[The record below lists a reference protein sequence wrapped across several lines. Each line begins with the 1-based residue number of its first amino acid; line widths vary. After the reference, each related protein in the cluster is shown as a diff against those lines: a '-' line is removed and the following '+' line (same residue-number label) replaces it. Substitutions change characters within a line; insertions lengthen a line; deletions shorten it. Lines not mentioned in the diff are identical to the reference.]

1 MEKFNHVLIG
11 LSGGIDSTVAAFLLK
26 EKGFQVT
33 GLYLHLID
41 EPESLASSNNRYRA
55 QKIAQK
61 LNIPFYEID
70 YRKEFYRT
78 IIADFIRQYRK
89 GLTPNP
95 CIYCNEKVKFK
106 LLYDFALKE
115 GFTHI
120 ATGHY
125 VRVEKNE
132 KEGRYLLKRGIDE
145 KKEQSYFLYR
155 IKESILSKCI
165 FPLGGLRKEDV
176 KRIAL
181 KMNLADYAER
191 DSQEICFIPGNDY
204 RKLLVKQGKIRE
216 EEGYFFDS
224 AGNVLGKHKGISF
237 YTVGQR
243 RKTGLSLN
251 SRKYVLKISAQDNSV
266 IIGDE
271 SELYKQEFE
280 VTALSFISPNPI
292 TKPARLLV
300 QIRYNTPPARAVVY
314 PYDEKKMKITFDVA
328 QRAITPGQ
336 SAVFYDKDIVLGGGI
351 ITQCETRD
359 E

>member
-1 MEKFNHVLIG
+1 MGKFNCVLIG
-11 LSGGIDSTVAAFLLK
+11 LSGGIDSAVAAFLLK
-26 EKGFQVT
+26 ERGLQVA

-41 EPESLASSNNRYRA
+41 SLESPASSNNRYRV

-61 LNIPFYEID
+61 LNIPFYVID
-70 YRKEFYRT
+70 YREEFYR
-78 IIADFIRQYRK
+78 IIITDFIEQYRK

-95 CIYCNEKVKFK
+95 CILCNEKVKFK

-115 GFTHI
+115 GFTYI

-125 VRVEKNE
+125 VRAEKSE
-132 KEGRYLLKRGIDE
+132 REDRYLLKRGIDG

-155 IKESILSKCI
+155 IKEFILSKCI
-165 FPLGGLRKEDV
+165 FPLGSLRKEDV
-176 KRIAL
+176 KKIAL
-181 KMNLADYAER
+181 EIGLTDYTET

-204 RKLLVKQGKIRE
+204 RKMLMKMGKIKE
-216 EEGYFFDS
+216 KEGHFLDS
-224 AGNVLGKHKGISF
+224 IGNILGKHKGISF

-243 RKTGLSLN
+243 RRTGLSLN

-271 SELYKQEFE
+271 IELYKREFE
-280 VTALSFISPNPI
+280 VTALSFISFNPI
-292 TKPARLLV
+292 TKPTRLLV
-300 QIRYNTPPARAVVY
+300 QIRYNAPPACAVLN
-314 PYDEKKMKITFDVA
+314 PCDGEKMKIIFDEA

-351 ITQCETRD
+351 ITQ
-359 E
+359 

>member
-1 MEKFNHVLIG
+1 MKKVNRVLIG
-11 LSGGIDSTVAAFLLK
+11 LSGGIDSAVAAFLLK
-26 EKGFQVT
+26 KKGFQIA

-41 EPESLASSNNRYRA
+41 EPESTALSNKRYRV
-55 QKIAQK
+55 QNIAQK
-61 LNIPFYEID
+61 LNIPLHVID
-70 YRKEFYRT
+70 YRKEFYR
-78 IIADFIRQYRK
+78 IIVTDFIEQYRR

-95 CIYCNEKVKFK
+95 CIFCNEKVKFK
-106 LLYDFALKE
+106 LLYNFALKE

-125 VRVEKNE
+125 VRVDKDE
-132 KEGRYLLKRGIDE
+132 KEGRYLLKRGIAQ

-155 IKESILSKCI
+155 IKEPILSKCI
-165 FPLGGLRKEDV
+165 FPLGSLRKEDV
-176 KRIAL
+176 KEIAREIDL
-181 KMNLADYAER
+181 VDYTEK

-204 RKLLVKQGKIRE
+204 RKLMVKQGKIRE

-271 SELYKQEFE
+271 NELYKQEFE
-280 VTALSFISPNPI
+280 VTALSCISSNPLTRPN
-292 TKPARLLV
+292 RLLV

-314 PYDEKKMKITFDVA
+314 PCDGERMTIIFEEA

-351 ITQCETRD
+351 ISQL
-359 E
+359 

>member
-125 VRVEKNE
+125 VRVENNE
-132 KEGRYLLKRGIDE
+132 IEGSYLLKRGIDE
-145 KKEQSYFLYR
+145 NKDQSYFLYR
-155 IKESILSKCI
+155 
-165 FPLGGLRKEDV
+165 F
-176 KRIAL
+176 
-181 KMNLADYAER
+181 
-191 DSQEICFIPGNDY
+191 
-204 RKLLVKQGKIRE
+204 
-216 EEGYFFDS
+216 
-224 AGNVLGKHKGISF
+224 
-237 YTVGQR
+237 
-243 RKTGLSLN
+243 
-251 SRKYVLKISAQDNSV
+251 
-266 IIGDE
+266 
-271 SELYKQEFE
+271 
-280 VTALSFISPNPI
+280 
-292 TKPARLLV
+292 
-300 QIRYNTPPARAVVY
+300 
-314 PYDEKKMKITFDVA
+314 
-328 QRAITPGQ
+328 
-336 SAVFYDKDIVLGGGI
+336 
-351 ITQCETRD
+351 
-359 E
+359 

>member
-181 KMNLADYAER
+181 KINLADYTER

-204 RKLLVKQGKIRE
+204 RKLLAKQGKIRE

-280 VTALSFISPNPI
+280 VMALSFISPNSI
-292 TKPARLLV
+292 TKPTRLLV

-359 E
+359 K